1 MRVRY
6 FQKIS
11 RISIREFNWEV
22 MVTSE
27 FDPSCRYNA
36 SSNINEVIRDNFRPF
51 FTKRFYT
58 HKMQTSDFH
67 SDVFIRPE
75 SIKKQTSNFHS

>member
-58 HKMQTSDFH
+58 HKMRMFH
-67 SDVFIRPE
+67 SDVFIRTE
-75 SIKKQTSNFHS
+75 NIKKQTSNFNS